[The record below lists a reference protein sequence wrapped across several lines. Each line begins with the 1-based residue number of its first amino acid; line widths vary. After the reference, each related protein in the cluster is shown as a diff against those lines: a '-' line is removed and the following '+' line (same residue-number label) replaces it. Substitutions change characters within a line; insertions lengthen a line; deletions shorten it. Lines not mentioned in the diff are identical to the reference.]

1 MAETW
6 TLWEDARF
14 VVTTPSNPHL
24 PPEEGCHLL
33 VWPKDAPPHA
43 WADPALT
50 ASTFELAARVSQV
63 LERLALVDWVNL
75 QANGNWGLLPGAT
88 PKLHVHIYGRRR
100 GGKTWAQPV
109 DLPKSPG
116 EFGFAPLSEDDRA
129 RLSTAL
135 AAALGAPWS

>member
-1 MAETW
+1 MADTW

-14 VVTTPSNPHL
+14 VVTTPGNPHL

-33 VWPKDAPPHA
+33 VWPQDAPPNA

-50 ASTFELAARVSQV
+50 AATFELAARVSQV
-63 LERLALVDWVNL
+63 LERLGLVDWVNL
-75 QANGNWGLLPGAT
+75 QANGNWGLLLGAT

-109 DLPKSPG
+109 DLPKAPG
-116 EFGFAPLSEDDRA
+116 QFGFAPLSAADRE
-129 RLSTAL
+129 RLTTAL
-135 AAALGAPWS
+135 AEALG